1 LYNNCAVNA
10 RGFAPR
16 KARDW
21 LVALLLLVAAA
32 GCAARS
38 SAIPSPTATPMPI
51 AVQSP
56 TPLVATPSPQPTA
69 SPTQVMPASPTPT
82 STQPADACAPL
93 PAADGRP
100 RYRFE
105 VVADPAAHTLQVRQ
119 QTVVADEAR
128 LAAAEIVFNTPA
140 NGVPGIFAL
149 DRVRLSAEPQ
159 PLPADRIALDG
170 AILRLRRPATG
181 AAGPALTVCLDY
193 TLRLPPADSEGIS
206 AGNALG
212 WSALGMVAGYWYPVL
227 APYDRQRGWTLVPYH
242 PVGDPIVYETAD
254 YEVAVRAPAGYTV
267 IAAGQ
272 QEKQSGVW
280 RFRLERA
287 RGFAFIVSDAL
298 VAIQG
303 QADATPVQV
312 FHRPQHGEAARA
324 ALRGAAEALPL
335 FERNYGPYPYREL
348 ILVEADQ
355 FGGMEYSALIT
366 LSQEW
371 FADYRP
377 AADNGFGGDMLVR
390 FVVHELGHQWWYGA
404 VGNDQAHEPW
414 LDESLARYGELLYYQ
429 NLHPEHLTWW
439 ATPSKGMATLPI
451 NQPIYNFSDTPTY
464 VQAVYV
470 SGTRFLLAVR
480 DELGVAEF
488 TAFLQE
494 YRQRYQD
501 RLATGADLL
510 GLLRP
515 RLGTG
520 LDRLLPTYFK

>member
-1 LYNNCAVNA
+1 
-10 RGFAPR
+10 
-16 KARDW
+16 
-21 LVALLLLVAAA
+21 
-32 GCAARS
+32 
-38 SAIPSPTATPMPI
+38 MP
-51 AVQSP
+51 P
-56 TPLVATPSPQPTA
+56 
-69 SPTQVMPASPTPT
+69 SPTPT
-82 STQPADACAPL
+82 ATRAADACAAV

-105 VVADPAAHTLQVRQ
+105 VVADPAAHTLRVRQ

-140 NGVPGIFAL
+140 NGIPGIFVL
-149 DRVRLSAEPQ
+149 DRVRLSTDPQ

-170 AILRLRRPATG
+170 AILRVRRPPIE
-181 AAGPALTVCLDY
+181 AAEPALAVCLDY
-193 TLRLPPADSEGIS
+193 TLHLLPAGNEGIS

-212 WSALGMVAGYWYPVL
+212 RSELGMVAGYWYPVL
-227 APYDRQRGWTLVPYH
+227 APYDRSRGWTVVPYH
-242 PVGDPIVYETAD
+242 PVGDPIVYEAAD
-254 YEVAVRAPAGYTV
+254 YEVTVRAPAAYTV
-267 IAAGQ
+267 IAAGL
-272 QEKQSGVW
+272 QEKQEGIW

-287 RGFAFIVSDAL
+287 RGFAFVISNAL
-298 VAIQG
+298 VALQS
-303 QADATPVQV
+303 QADAVPVRV
-312 FHRPQHGEAARA
+312 FHLPQHAAAAQAAARA
-324 ALRGAAEALPL
+324 AAEAVP
-335 FERNYGPYPYREL
+335 FFVRAYGPYPYREL
-348 ILVEADQ
+348 LLVEAGQ

-371 FADYRP
+371 FADYKP
-377 AADNGFGGDMLVR
+377 AADDRFGGDMLVR

-414 LDESLARYGELLYYQ
+414 LDEALARYGELLYYQ
-429 NLHPEHLTWW
+429 SLHPEFLTWW

-451 NQPIYNFSDTPTY
+451 NQPIYHFSDTPTY

-480 DELGVAEF
+480 EELGVAEF
-488 TAFLQE
+488 AAFLQE

-515 RLGTG
+515 RLGAG